1 MKVCIL
7 RHSKFPPDATV
18 MKELNSLVDAGHQV
32 DVICL
37 RHEGQPALEH
47 YKKTGRFIRIPVQHK
62 RGGLIRYTWEYVISF
77 IIMSI
82 LVAVLHIR
90 RRYDCIQVN
99 TMPDFLVFAPFL
111 PKLFGVKV
119 LLHLHE
125 PTPELWMTKFGF
137 SKRHPLFR
145 FQALLEQMAIRYA
158 DRVVTVSESL
168 RRRYG
173 ERGADIQRIE
183 VLTNVCDEVYDQQ
196 PPSRPA
202 PAGRFRLITH
212 GLIDERYGHDLVV
225 RAVKQLEVSIPAIE
239 YQVPG
244 EGEFSPLVQE
254 LIHELRLEQR
264 IHLRGWMPF
273 PDLMALIRESDVGII
288 AMRRS
293 PYSELIDTCKMYE
306 YMAMMKPVIVS
317 RLPTVEDN
325 FDDSCVMFFRPGDHE
340 DLARCI
346 RELYENPGKRRTLAE
361 NAHARYQRMKWNVA
375 KNRYLG
381 LLGSLCCPASDSGE
395 FKMSASGEQPCD
407 PQ

>member
-1 MKVCIL
+1 MRICIL

-18 MKELNSLVDAGHQV
+18 MKELNALVEAGHEV

-37 RHEGQPALEH
+37 RHAGQAAVEP

-62 RGGLIRYTWEYVISF
+62 RGGLIRYTWEYVTSF
-77 IIMSI
+77 LIMSV
-82 LVAVLHIR
+82 LVGVLHLR

-99 TMPDFLVFAPFL
+99 TMPDFLVFAAFL
-111 PKLFGVKV
+111 PRLFGAKV

-137 SKRHPLFR
+137 SNKHPLFR
-145 FQALLEQMAIRYA
+145 IQAWLEQRAIRYA

-173 ERGADIQRIE
+173 ERGADLERIE

-196 PPSRPA
+196 PPSRP
-202 PAGRFRLITH
+202 PASGRFRLITH
-212 GLIDERYGHDLVV
+212 GLIEERYGHDLVV
-225 RAVKQLEVSIPAIE
+225 RAVKGLEAAIPAIE
-239 YQVPG
+239 YQIPG
-244 EGEFSPLVQE
+244 EGEFAPVVE
-254 LIHELRLEQR
+254 TLIRDLRLSQR

-273 PDLMALIRESDVGII
+273 PDLMELIRESDIGII

-293 PYSELIDTCKMYE
+293 PYSELVDTCKMYE
-306 YMAMMKPVIVS
+306 YMALRKPVIVS
-317 RLPTVEDN
+317 RLPTVEDH
-325 FDDSCVMFFRPGDHE
+325 FDDNCVMYFRPGDHE

-346 RELYENPGKRRTLAE
+346 RELYENPEKGRQLAE
-361 NAHARYQRMKWNVA
+361 NAHARYQHMKWNVA

-381 LLGSLCCPASDSGE
+381 LLESLCSTPCE
-395 FKMSASGEQPCD
+395 ELNEKMSESGEQPCD
-407 PQ
+407 PR

>member
-18 MKELNSLVDAGHQV
+18 MKELNSLVEAGHEV

-37 RHEGQPALEH
+37 RHTGQLAVEP
-47 YKKTGRFIRIPVQHK
+47 YKKTGRFIRIPVQHI
-62 RGGLIRYTWEYVISF
+62 RGGVFRYTWEYVISF
-77 IIMSI
+77 MIMS
-82 LVAVLHIR
+82 VVVTALHLR

-137 SKRHPLFR
+137 SKTHPLFR
-145 FQALLEQMAIRYA
+145 FQARLEQMAIRYA

-173 ERGADIQRIE
+173 ERGADLQRID
-183 VLTNVCDEVYDQQ
+183 VLTNVCDEVYDKQ
-196 PPSRPA
+196 PPSQPA

-212 GLIDERYGHDLVV
+212 GLIDERYGHDLVI
-225 RAVKQLEVSIPAIE
+225 RAVKQLESSIPDIE

-244 EGEFSPLVQE
+244 EGEFIPVIKGLVRE
-254 LIHELRLEQR
+254 LGLEQR

-306 YMAMMKPVIVS
+306 FMAMMKPVIVS

-325 FDDSCVMFFRPGDHE
+325 FDDSCVMFFKPGDHE

-346 RELYENPGKRRTLAE
+346 RELYENPAKRRTLAE
-361 NAHARYQRMKWNVA
+361 NAIARYQQMKWSVT

-381 LLGSLCCPASDSGE
+381 LLASLCPPPGDSVE
-395 FKMSASGEQPCD
+395 FKTSA
-407 PQ
+407 